1 MMTSGRETAMEAVRE
16 TAWQPL
22 LDGELADRADEAVTA
37 IADALAGIGDVPPA
51 SLDRGGP
58 GIALFFAYLDR
69 VRPAQGH
76 DERAHRLLD
85 DAFDRLAAGPIGSSL
100 FAGFSGV
107 AWTAEHILGDGH
119 AAHPQ
124 DDLDGASE
132 SDPNAS
138 VDEALI
144 ALLERSPWPED
155 HDLIT
160 GLAGLAVHAFERL
173 PRRSARRCLE
183 LVLDRLAELAE
194 RKGGRATWKTR
205 PQHLIEPTRSEYP
218 AGYYN
223 LGVAHGVPAQ
233 VAVLARIA
241 AAGIGGGRSREL
253 YREATAWVLDQRLDS
268 PAGRSLFAPFVGP
281 DISPVPARFAWC
293 YGDPGVAATLLA
305 AARAAG
311 DAELHRTALGLAR
324 RAAAEP
330 TSRRDVIDASLCHG
344 AGGVGHLF
352 NRMHQSSGDEA
363 CADAARRWFAR
374 ALDMR
379 TPEGLAGYRYRARPR
394 DPDSE
399 LRDDPGLI
407 TGIAG
412 IGLALLG
419 AITTV
424 EPAWDRLLLASLAPL

>member
-1 MMTSGRETAMEAVRE
+1 METVQ
-16 TAWQPL
+16 AWQRL

-37 IADALAGIGDVPPA
+37 IAEALAAVGDVPPA
-51 SLDRGGP
+51 SLDTGGP

-69 VRPAQGH
+69 VRPDQGH

-85 DAFDRLAAGPIGSSL
+85 DAFDRVAARPIGPSL
-100 FAGFSGV
+100 FAGFTGV
-107 AWTAEHILGDGH
+107 AWTTEHIVG
-119 AAHPQ
+119 
-124 DDLDGASE
+124 GAGE
-132 SDPNAS
+132 SDPNAA

-144 ALLERSPWPED
+144 ELLQQSPWPED

-160 GLAGLAVHAFERL
+160 GLAGLAVLAFERL
-173 PRRSARRCLE
+173 PRRAARRCLE
-183 LVLDRLAELAE
+183 LILDRLAELAE
-194 RKGGRATWKTR
+194 RSDGRATWKTR

-218 AGYYN
+218 AGHYN

-268 PAGRSLFAPFVGP
+268 PAGRSTFAAFVGP
-281 DISPVPARFAWC
+281 GISPVPARFAWC

-305 AARAAG
+305 AARAAR
-311 DAELHRTALGLAR
+311 DEELHRTALGLAR

-330 TSRRDVIDASLCHG
+330 ASRRDVVDASLCHG
-344 AGGVGHLF
+344 AAGLGHLF
-352 NRMHQSSGDEA
+352 NRMHQSTGDRA

-379 TPEGLAGYRYRARPR
+379 TREGLAGFGYRARQR

-412 IGLALLG
+412 VGLALLG

>member
-1 MMTSGRETAMEAVRE
+1 METVRE
-16 TAWQPL
+16 TAWLRL

-37 IADALAGIGDVPPA
+37 IAEALAGIGDVPPA

-69 VRPAQGH
+69 VRPHQGH
-76 DERAHRLLD
+76 DERARRLLD

-107 AWTAEHILGDGH
+107 AWTTEHILGDSG
-119 AAHPQ
+119 
-124 DDLDGASE
+124 E
-132 SDPNAS
+132 SDDPNAS
-138 VDEALI
+138 VNEALI
-144 ALLERSPWPED
+144 ELLEQSPWPED

-183 LVLDRLAELAE
+183 LILDRLAELAE
-194 RKGGRATWKTR
+194 RSDGRATWKTR

-223 LGVAHGVPAQ
+223 VGVAHGVPAT
-233 VAVLARIA
+233 VAVLARIV
-241 AAGIGGGRSREL
+241 AAGIGGGRAHEL
-253 YREATAWVLDQRLDS
+253 LSEATAWVLDQRLDS
-268 PAGRSLFAPFVGP
+268 PAGRSLFPPFVGP
-281 DISPVPARFAWC
+281 GISPVPARFAWC

-305 AARAAG
+305 AAGAAG
-311 DAELHRTALGLAR
+311 DEDLHRTALGLAR

-344 AGGVGHLF
+344 AAGLGHLF
-352 NRMHQSSGDEA
+352 NRMHQSTGDDA

-374 ALDMR
+374 ALAMR
-379 TPEGLAGYRYRARPR
+379 RPGEGLAGYRHRVRPR

-424 EPAWDRLLLASLAPL
+424 EPAWDRLLLASLAPP

>member
-1 MMTSGRETAMEAVRE
+1 MMARGRQSAMETVRE
-16 TAWQPL
+16 TAWQQL

-37 IADALAGIGDVPPA
+37 IAEALAAIGDVPPA

-69 VRPAQGH
+69 VRPDQGH

-85 DAFDRLAAGPIGSSL
+85 DAFDRVAAGPIGPSL

-107 AWTAEHILGDGH
+107 AWTTEHILGG
-119 AAHPQ
+119 
-124 DDLDGASE
+124 GGE
-132 SDPNAS
+132 SDPNAA

-144 ALLERSPWPED
+144 ELLEQSPWPED

-194 RKGGRATWKTR
+194 RSDGRATWKTG

-241 AAGIGGGRSREL
+241 AAGIGGARSREL

-281 DISPVPARFAWC
+281 GISPVPARFAWC

-305 AARAAG
+305 AARVAG
-311 DAELHRTALGLAR
+311 DEELHRAALGLAR

-344 AGGVGHLF
+344 AAGLAHLF
-352 NRMHQSSGDEA
+352 NRMHQSTGDEA

-379 TPEGLAGYRYRARPR
+379 TPEGPAGYRHRARPR

-407 TGIAG
+407 TGVAG

-424 EPAWDRLLLASLAPL
+424 EPAWDRLLLASLAPP